1 MYDSAVSASSNA
13 PVHLNLNIPPGSA
26 ALQQLVA
33 AFAAESDCADTAAN
47 GSSAPP
53 RPPSSRRGRGKKV
66 PKCSQPPRVL
76 AAAAVRP
83 RVRRE
88 DTREEIAAEA
98 AMTARLAAKQSE
110 ALFCDA
116 RHEDL
121 FPGAPPLRRDSG
133 GVTAR
138 QSKDLY
144 PSAPHVAPRP
154 GGSGVAH
161 MAPAPAVP
169 DPAAPTCRLCLPAGC
184 EDARGPDSVLQDV
197 CAEHSEPRTT
207 AEATAKQPVSSG
219 TAMLGLRASAAMAAA
234 SLGRGQ
240 SNIVTPEQQAIHV
253 ALSRIQLAQTEVE
266 VCKVART
273 LAYALGTAR
282 VEVATIR
289 ALHAVLL
296 QLLRPG
302 MSDYEAWCSRTAASE
317 TNFLQWKRRV
327 KRALCSVPGR

>member
-1 MYDSAVSASSNA
+1 MT
-13 PVHLNLNIPPGSA
+13 PRIT
-26 ALQQLVA
+26 
-33 AFAAESDCADTAAN
+33 TAAVKQ
-47 GSSAPP
+47 GAWQQ
-53 RPPSSRRGRGKKV
+53 V
-66 PKCSQPPRVL
+66 PVYDPCSQPPRVL
-76 AAAAVRP
+76 AAAAIR
-83 RVRRE
+83 REDRRE

-98 AMTARLAAKQSE
+98 AMTAGLAAKQSE

-121 FPGAPPLRRDSG
+121 FPGAPPPRRDTS

-138 QSKDLY
+138 QSKDHY
-144 PSAPHVAPRP
+144 PGAPHVAPRRD
-154 GGSGVAH
+154 GSGVPVAH
-161 MAPAPAVP
+161 MALAPAVP
-169 DPAAPTCRLCLPAGC
+169 AQEVSMPPGC

-207 AEATAKQPVSSG
+207 AEATAKQPTEAVQPVSSG

-234 SLGRGQ
+234 SLRRGQ
-240 SNIVTPEQQAIHV
+240 SNTTPEQQAIHV

-296 QLLRPG
+296 QLSYSCCGPG
-302 MSDYEAWCSRTAASE
+302 
-317 TNFLQWKRRV
+317 
-327 KRALCSVPGR
+327 

>member
-1 MYDSAVSASSNA
+1 MT
-13 PVHLNLNIPPGSA
+13 PRIT
-26 ALQQLVA
+26 
-33 AFAAESDCADTAAN
+33 TAAVKQ
-47 GSSAPP
+47 GAWQQ
-53 RPPSSRRGRGKKV
+53 V
-66 PKCSQPPRVL
+66 PVYDPCSQPPRVL
-76 AAAAVRP
+76 AAAAIR
-83 RVRRE
+83 REDRRE

-98 AMTARLAAKQSE
+98 AMIARLAAKQSE

-121 FPGAPPLRRDSG
+121 FPGAPPPRRDSS

-144 PSAPHVAPRP
+144 PSAPHVAPRRD
-154 GGSGVAH
+154 GSGVAH

-169 DPAAPTCRLCLPAGC
+169 DPAASMPALPPGC

-207 AEATAKQPVSSG
+207 AEATAKQPTEAVQPVSSG

-234 SLGRGQ
+234 SLRRGQ
-240 SNIVTPEQQAIHV
+240 SNTTPEQQAIHV

-327 KRALCSVPGR
+327 NRALCSVPGR